1 MLTNQPLNLETLR
14 LSSIAKGLISSISDI
29 DNHNYLA
36 RGLQSVPVPLQS
48 RIARKYIDRYNQ
60 KKAGSEYRA
69 NTWLRRTINR
79 LKPRFGVLF
88 SITQN
93 MPLPWHILSSVEK
106 TKKHAGDLAIECVQI
121 ALDVSEEHQT
131 LEYEQILRF
140 TYEAVA
146 EHAKAIGVNV
156 PFYAMR
162 DDDLPSECFEIALLK
177 MQCDKWWTRQL
188 KTLRRQFIELLE
200 IATGQVGKDL
210 YYDKK
215 SEKSKRRGISPYS
228 SKQAQRE
235 FSFAQ
240 ASGRQFLEMMELQ
253 SSDGEVINLIDAV
266 KSGMA
271 NPANRRNELMLR
283 IRETE
288 ELADEMG
295 YTGVFYTITCPA
307 RFHANASTWSGSTPK
322 DAQNYLTR
330 TWARARSKLN
340 RRDLKY
346 FGVRVVE
353 PHADGCPHWH
363 MMLFMPKHK
372 VQEINAILRWYF
384 IQEDKTELYDRY
396 GPELTRAKVFNKW
409 VNVDKEGTHLKLV
422 EACVAYR
429 ANTEKARLFK
439 IYKQKRQEWGFKKKQ
454 GKKAKEPSKFYRT
467 FSPRFDAVI
476 MDKNKGS
483 AASYIAKYISK
494 NIDGYGVNDHEDAET
509 GESLTS
515 QVSPV
520 LAWASTWNIR
530 QFQFQG
536 SPSVTVYRELR
547 RMRTALDDDEF
558 EPIRQAADAANWKD
572 YVKLQGG
579 MCIGRDAN
587 FKTHYEE
594 TPQGNDYAELV
605 KRIKGVYRTLTN
617 NQLITRLVEWTR
629 QLKGTAEKTAAKDTT
644 NVGAADLSW
653 TSGNNCTPIAT
664 GSRDELLLDMMGYDK
679 KEIEQVKKDLISGKR
694 IRRNDQIYQIR
705 NGQLQVWDEKAQI
718 KEQRRQSIESMAYNE
733 AQNDTILSSDSVP
746 TQCNHM
752 FYSFTEMQIASLEK
766 GDTVISNG
774 RVYFTRGLDLYS
786 FKKLDLEQPKTAIKI
801 KVTDKHYQAASE
813 QYDLASQYA
822 AIDGRSLPSSTKF
835 KKGHADVIG
844 DLEMARLVL
853 AGEATAISD
862 NDWWTLDMM
871 A

>member
-1 MLTNQPLNLETLR
+1 MLTNHPLDLETLR
-14 LSSIAKGLISSISDI
+14 LSGIAKGLISSISDI
-29 DNHNYLA
+29 DNHNFLA
-36 RGLQSVPVPLQS
+36 RGLQNVPVPLQS

-131 LEYEQILRF
+131 MGYEEILRF

-177 MQCDKWWTRQL
+177 MQCDKWWARQL

-210 YYDKK
+210 YHDKK
-215 SEKSKRRGISPYS
+215 NNKFKRRGISPYS
-228 SKQAQRE
+228 SKQAQRG

-253 SSDGEVINLIDAV
+253 SSDGDVIDLIEAV

-295 YTGVFYTITCPA
+295 YVGVFYTITCPA
-307 RFHANASTWSGSTPK
+307 KYHANSAQWQGTTPK
-322 DAQNYLTR
+322 DAQSYLTR

-363 MMLFMPKHK
+363 MMLFMPKNK

-384 IQEDKTELYDRY
+384 IQEDKSELYDRY
-396 GPELTRAKVFNKW
+396 GPELTRAKVFNKF
-409 VNVDKEGTHLKLV
+409 VDINTHGTHIKTV
-422 EACVAYR
+422 EACVKYR
-429 ANTEKARLFK
+429 AHTQKTHLFK
-439 IYKQKRQEWGFKKKQ
+439 LYKQKRSAWGFAKKKANEAAIQ
-454 GKKAKEPSKFYRT
+454 RNKEEAEKAKANNTEPKKIMAKNHKAPTKFYRT
-467 FSPRFDAVI
+467 FSPRFDAVKL
-476 MDKNKGS
+476 DKNKGS

-494 NIDGYGVNDHEDAET
+494 NIDGYMLTDHVDAET
-509 GESLTS
+509 GENL
-515 QVSPV
+515 QEQANPV

-547 RMRTALDDDEF
+547 RMRTPIKDEII
-558 EPIRQAADAANWKD
+558 EPIRYAADSANWKD

-579 MCIGRDAN
+579 MCIGRAAN
-587 FKTHYEE
+587 FKSMYED
-594 TPQGNDYAELV
+594 TPMGNNYAEV
-605 KRIKGVYRTLTN
+605 VRRIKGVVTN
-617 NQLITRLVEWTR
+617 IDYKAVLTRLFNNVHNVTDATSLKTRLIEWTR
-629 QLKGTAEKTAAKDTT
+629 QLKGTAEKLAAKAST
-644 NVGAADLSW
+644 NVGVADLSW

-664 GSRDELLLDMMGYDK
+664 GSRDELLLDMVGYDK

-705 NGQLQVWDEKAQI
+705 DGQLQVLDETDQQKHEKRLAIEYRAKTLAQ
-718 KEQRRQSIESMAYNE
+718 KSGSW
-733 AQNDTILSSDSVP
+733 
-746 TQCNHM
+746 H
-752 FYSFTEMQIASLEK
+752 
-766 GDTVISNG
+766 
-774 RVYFTRGLDLYS
+774 
-786 FKKLDLEQPKTAIKI
+786 
-801 KVTDKHYQAASE
+801 VTDAYRQQAKELIELAYTYAEHDGRDSLIE
-813 QYDLASQYA
+813 TRNENGLVAIGDWDLAM
-822 AIDGRSLPSSTKF
+822 L
-835 KKGHADVIG
+835 VIG
-844 DLEMARLVL
+844 GQVSAVSE
-853 AGEATAISD
+853 S
-862 NDWWTLDMM
+862 DWWRLQLM

>member
-1 MLTNQPLNLETLR
+1 MLTNQPLDLETLR

-36 RGLQSVPVPLQS
+36 RGLQNVPVLLQS

-69 NTWLRRTINR
+69 NKWLRRTINR

-131 LEYEQILRF
+131 LGYEQILRF

-177 MQCDKWWTRQL
+177 MQCDKWWARQL

-210 YYDKK
+210 YHDKK
-215 SEKSKRRGISPYS
+215 SNKFKRRGISPYS

-253 SSDGEVINLIDAV
+253 SSDGDVIDLIKAV

-295 YTGVFYTITCPA
+295 YVGVFYTITCPA
-307 RFHANASTWSGSTPK
+307 KYHANSAQWQGTTPK
-322 DAQNYLTR
+322 DAQSYLTR
-330 TWARARSKLN
+330 TWARVRSKLN

-363 MMLFMPKHK
+363 MMLFMPKNK

-384 IQEDKTELYDRY
+384 IQEDKTELYNRY
-396 GPELTRAKVFNKW
+396 GPDLTRVKVFNKW

-422 EACVAYR
+422 EACVPYR

-439 IYKQKRQEWGFKKKQ
+439 IYKQKRQEWGFKKSQ

-476 MDKNKGS
+476 MDKKKGS
-483 AASYIAKYISK
+483 ASSYIAKYISK
-494 NIDGYGVNDHEDAET
+494 NIDGYGVTDHEDAET
-509 GESLTS
+509 GENLTS
-515 QVSPV
+515 QVNPV

-547 RMRTALDDDEF
+547 RMRTTLDDDEF
-558 EPIRQAADAANWKD
+558 EPIRQAADEANWKE

-605 KRIKGVYRTLTN
+605 KRIKGVYRTLNN

-629 QLKGTAEKTAAKDTT
+629 QLKGTAEKTAAKDNT
-644 NVGAADLSW
+644 NVGIADLSW

-664 GSRDELLLDMMGYDK
+664 GSRDELLLDMVGHDK
-679 KEIEQVKKDLISGKR
+679 KEIEQVKKDLIAGKR

-705 NGQLQVWDEKAQI
+705 DGQLQVLDEAEQQKHEKRLAIEYRAKTLAQ
-718 KEQRRQSIESMAYNE
+718 K
-733 AQNDTILSSDSVP
+733 SSSW
-746 TQCNHM
+746 H
-752 FYSFTEMQIASLEK
+752 
-766 GDTVISNG
+766 
-774 RVYFTRGLDLYS
+774 
-786 FKKLDLEQPKTAIKI
+786 
-801 KVTDKHYQAASE
+801 VTDVHRQQAKE
-813 QYDLASQYA
+813 LIELAYTYA
-822 AIDGRSLPSSTKF
+822 EHDGRDSLINTRNEN
-835 KKGHADVIG
+835 GIVVIG
-844 DLEMARLVL
+844 DWDLALLVNDEQ
-853 AGEATAISD
+853 ASAVSES
-862 NDWWTLDMM
+862 DWWRLQLM